1 MFLNPVEPSFLS
13 GQITEFSYPAL
24 AAGISERIH
33 LPVHVANDF
42 PTGPAFV
49 SVCADATETTRE
61 RDELQVKTWPEGKAD
76 DFHFIT
82 RKDPKGPPQGNNH
95 VVIAVEIFNAD

>member
-1 MFLNPVEPSFLS
+1 M
-13 GQITEFSYPAL
+13 
-24 AAGISERIH
+24 
-33 LPVHVANDF
+33 
-42 PTGPAFV
+42 
-49 SVCADATETTRE
+49 CADATETTRE